1 MVDEFNYDYMDLSML
16 FDEMIKDKVI
26 LKSEKGKKTYTFASD
41 PIIQFADTGEIDI
54 NILNKTDHL

>member
-1 MVDEFNYDYMDLSML
+1 MV
-16 FDEMIKDKVI
+16 KDKVI
-26 LKSEKGKKTYTFASD
+26 LKSEKGKKTYTFAFD